1 MHIERGYTI
10 YELVSDRTLR
20 RQLLIAC
27 GVQLSMQ
34 LSGID
39 VMLVYSTM
47 VFRMAGVK
55 DPQLATTTLGLVNL
69 VTSLLAVTL
78 TGRIGRR
85 PLLLLSWAGLLIS
98 YLLIIASFI
107 AYELLDEA
115 ERFTPSLT
123 VAAAFGVV
131 VSFAV
136 GPGCVG
142 WLVVDEVLPP
152 RAKDAAMAIGTTI
165 NWLAS
170 WFVVFTFPLMQRA
183 FGPYTF
189 LVFVCFA
196 ILFGLFTYAFIPET
210 KSTSITG
217 LAQRFE
223 AW

>member
-1 MHIERGYTI
+1 
-10 YELVSDRTLR
+10 
-20 RQLLIAC
+20 
-27 GVQLSMQ
+27 
-34 LSGID
+34 
-39 VMLVYSTM
+39 MLVYSTM

-136 GPGCVG
+136 RCRPDGSRLMLLVPPLARVFAYSRQVGPGCVG